1 MPIID
6 PTNPK
11 SMQQADQGGID
22 PANLPKLTSAQEAQ
36 LLAYNAERSRIMN
49 EDNEAV
55 EVNEYELV
63 AIQKLLQHLQ
73 TKYGSRSATF
83 ANLSEL
89 KKEAEEKFR
98 ELGFVAQVDWIKAGM
113 TKSKRQNP
121 PEITLTRRI
130 NEWDPE
136 LARYATGAGVADAI
150 YEEQKDIL
158 KKQGKYTPPPKLK
171 A

>member
-11 SMQQADQGGID
+11 SMKDSMDGGID
-22 PANLPKLTSAQEAQ
+22 PANLPKLTPAQEAQ
-36 LLAYNAERSRIMN
+36 LSAYNAERSRQMN
-49 EDNEAV
+49 EDNTSV

-63 AIQKLLQHLQ
+63 AIEKLLRHLQ
-73 TKYGSRSATF
+73 NKYGTRSATF
-83 ANLSEL
+83 HNLSDL

-98 ELGFVAQVDWIKAGM
+98 EIGFVVQVDWIKAGLSNKP
-113 TKSKRQNP
+113 TP
-121 PEITLTRRI
+121 PEITIVRRL

-136 LARYATGAGVADAI
+136 LARYAVGAGVADHI
-150 YEEQKDIL
+150 YEAQKDIL
-158 KKQGKYTPPPKLK
+158 KKAGKYTPPPKLK